1 MIVMSEVKKEMKRLE
16 GKGELDY
23 DYTNDILFF
32 KVKNREYDRSIE
44 ADRFGIDI
52 DKEGFVVGIQIFD
65 ASEFLRLEKIKLRQ
79 IKRWKLASIVD
90 EGRIEIRII
99 FETIYRNKPIVHE
112 PIITEP
118 LKKPLPP
125 SEVVCTV

>member
-1 MIVMSEVKKEMKRLE
+1 MPEAKKAMRRLE

-23 DYTNDILFF
+23 DYVNDILFF

-44 ADRFGIDI
+44 ADRFSIDI
-52 DKEGFVVGIQIFD
+52 DKEGFVVGLQIFD
-65 ASEFLRLEKIKLRQ
+65 ASAFLRLEKMKLRQ
-79 IKRWKLASIVD
+79 IRRWKLASIVD

-99 FETIYRNKPIVHE
+99 FETIYRNKPVVHE

>member
-1 MIVMSEVKKEMKRLE
+1 MIIMAKETRHLE

-23 DYTNDILFF
+23 DYVNDILFF
-32 KVKNREYDRSIE
+32 KVKGREYDRSIE
-44 ADRFGIDI
+44 ADRFAIDI

-65 ASEFLRLEKIKLRQ
+65 ASEFLGVDKIQLQQVRQ
-79 IKRWKLASIVD
+79 WKFAAIVG
-90 EGRIEIRII
+90 EGRIEIRIV
-99 FETIYRNKPIVHE
+99 FETVYRNKQVIHK

-118 LKKPLPP
+118 LKKPLPA